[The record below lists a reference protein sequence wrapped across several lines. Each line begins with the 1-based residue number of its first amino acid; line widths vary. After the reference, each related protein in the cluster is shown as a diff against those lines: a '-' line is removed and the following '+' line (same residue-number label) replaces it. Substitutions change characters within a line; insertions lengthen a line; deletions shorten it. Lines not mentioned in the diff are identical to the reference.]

1 MAKTLEMQ
9 FTQDVRKKIQ
19 SMCKQKMDAK
29 MLHAA
34 KKTMQAA
41 DRLTTFHD
49 VTGNLWKSIAAG
61 VYYKGELLSIT
72 GTKGPD
78 PTRETLE
85 AGERYDLP
93 RYYGRHGDGQSV
105 RKAYTGEYGDGGE
118 YGAEAAE
125 DLLYAIEGQ
134 YSRNR
139 NFAWQLNV
147 VAGVSYA
154 GFVEREHG
162 CDVLSSLR
170 DYLWRY
176 FRTM

>member
-1 MAKTLEMQ
+1 MAKSLELQ
-9 FTQDVRKKIQ
+9 FTHDVRKKIQ
-19 SMCKQKMDAK
+19 GMCKQKMDAK

-61 VYYKGELLSIT
+61 VYYKGELHEIV

-78 PTRETLE
+78 PTRLTLE

-93 RYYGRHGDGQSV
+93 RYYGRNGSGQQV
-105 RKAYTGEYGDGGE
+105 RKPYTGEYGDGDE
-118 YGAEAAE
+118 DGASAAE
-125 DLLYAIEGQ
+125 DLLYSIEGQ
-134 YSRNR
+134 YRKNR
-139 NFAWQLNV
+139 NFVWQLNV

-154 GFVEREHG
+154 GYVEREHG

-170 DYLWRY
+170 NYLWRY